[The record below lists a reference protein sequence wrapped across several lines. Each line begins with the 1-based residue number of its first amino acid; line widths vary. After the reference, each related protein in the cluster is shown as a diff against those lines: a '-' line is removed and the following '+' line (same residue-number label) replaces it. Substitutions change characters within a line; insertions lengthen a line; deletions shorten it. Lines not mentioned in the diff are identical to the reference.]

1 MKRGPKYLLNWPI
14 YGYYEFNTLFLDLKK
29 KSFCQTKI
37 VLFGSNLKI
46 FSNCFVLIA
55 TDVLLNIGQHSMQGS
70 YIGPKSFKCCWIN
83 MAPNEIMGRAYMPLG
98 IGLNNRE
105 TWIKFWTDRK
115 KTCMTV
121 IAIHRSFPIQIL
133 WGPTLLSQNICVGQ
147 NLDSAKT
154 PDRLLLWLADT
165 QIKIGKKDF

>member
-1 MKRGPKYLLNWPI
+1 MTDLWLLWI
-14 YGYYEFNTLFLDLKK
+14 QYFVFGFKK
-29 KSFCQTKI
+29 KSFCPTKI
-37 VLFGSNLKI
+37 VLYGSNFKI

-115 KTCMTV
+115 KLV
-121 IAIHRSFPIQIL
+121 WLSSQFIDLFPSRYCEDQLCCSRISVFVRIL
-133 WGPTLLSQNICVGQ
+133 TL
-147 NLDSAKT
+147 
-154 PDRLLLWLADT
+154 PRLLTDY
-165 QIKIGKKDF
+165 